1 MIFVL
6 KFTLKKYYCTKAP
19 IPPIFYILYH
29 LSTQKYILLICTN
42 YKVKVSPRCQLPVS
56 KTVSKKISRNI
67 GRNTSVVC
75 LFWPYIHYMLH
86 IKVERLRTYSI
97 FTKLTESVRIV
108 LKTKLLLKFETHFMT
123 ISNTFFKFFFVVNMI
138 INV

>member
-19 IPPIFYILYH
+19 IPPIFYIMYH

-42 YKVKVSPRCQLPVS
+42 YKVKFSPRCHLPVS
-56 KTVSKKISRNI
+56 KTVSKIISRNI
-67 GRNTSVVC
+67 GRNTTLAC
-75 LFWPYIHYMLH
+75 LCWPYIMLH
-86 IKVERLRTYSI
+86 IIVACLRTYSI
-97 FTKLTESVRIV
+97 FTKLTESVQIV
-108 LKTKLLLKFETHFMT
+108 LKTKLLLKFKTHFIT
-123 ISNTFFKFFFVVNMI
+123 ISNTFFKFFFIVNMI